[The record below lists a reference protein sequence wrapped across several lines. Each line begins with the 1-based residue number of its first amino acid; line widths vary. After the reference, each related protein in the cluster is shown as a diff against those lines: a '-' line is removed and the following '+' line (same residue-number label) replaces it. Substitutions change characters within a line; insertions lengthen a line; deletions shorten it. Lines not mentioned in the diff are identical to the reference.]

1 MFKWNNYSYT
11 RKQKIFCEKYLNT
24 KGNGTQAA
32 IQADFS
38 EKSAGVSA
46 ARLLTMDKIQER
58 IQYLE
63 VERNQRLG
71 DLNITTDRVALEMAR
86 LAFYDIGNIY
96 HGDGTL
102 KDIHEIDED
111 TRRALCSVKVT
122 KEKEYSKGARSTI
135 RIHETLEEYK
145 MADKAKYL
153 EMLGRYLTMF
163 HDKLDLAIHARAFFL
178 PEPDAKKARQS
189 PPGDK
194 SMELK
199 DAIVKVMADGEDQ
212 PKKVIED
219 ETR

>member
-1 MFKWNNYSYT
+1 MFKWNNHSYT
-11 RKQKIFCEKYLNT
+11 RKQKIFCEKYLET
-24 KGNGTQAA
+24 KGHGTNSA
-32 IQADFS
+32 IQADYA
-38 EKSAGVSA
+38 EKGA
-46 ARLLTMDKIQER
+46 AVTAAMLLTKTKIQER
-58 IQYLE
+58 IEYLE
-63 VERNQRLG
+63 TQRNERLG

-96 HGDGTL
+96 HGDGSL
-102 KDIHEIDED
+102 KAIHEIDED

-163 HDKLDLAIHARAFFL
+163 HDKLEVDVHARAFFL
-178 PEPDAKKARQS
+178 PEPDVNKARQS

-199 DAIVKVMADGEDQ
+199 DAIVKVMKDEGEQ
-212 PKKVIED
+212 KKVIED
-219 ETR
+219 GKE